1 MGRPLLV
8 LGWHNVEPTWCFP
21 AADGAGRRGLWRQ
34 LAFLARFANVVPLD
48 EGLQALRAGRPLP
61 PRAVAITFDD
71 GYRDQLD
78 VAVPMLERLRLPA
91 TFFLV
96 PGLLDGD
103 DRPWWEVL
111 GWVFARAT
119 RQVVAWEGRTLGLR
133 DDAERRA
140 CLVTVGELLKRR
152 DRAAREQAVQELI
165 DRCRPAGSP
174 GDRARFLDWAGADEL
189 ARRGFTTGS
198 HSQHHAILS
207 QESETE
213 QRHDLAGSRKRLEQ
227 ELDVPVDLL
236 AYPNGTLLD
245 YDDATMEAARA
256 AGYAYAV
263 TTVTGWN
270 QPVTPRLELRRFV
283 MQPERGT
290 AGLSMVPLDP
300 LWRRVRPLRDRG
312 R

>member
-1 MGRPLLV
+1 MRRRLLV

-21 AADGAGRRGLWRQ
+21 AADGAGRRGLRRQ
-34 LAFLARFANVVPLD
+34 LAFLARFANVVALD
-48 EGLQALRAGRPLP
+48 EGLRALRAGRPLP

-71 GYRDQLD
+71 GYRDQLE
-78 VAVPMLERLRLPA
+78 VAVPMLERLGLPA

-119 RQVVAWEGRTLGLR
+119 REVVAWEGRTLGLR
-133 DDAERRA
+133 DDAERHAR
-140 CLVTVGELLKRR
+140 LVAVGELLKRR
-152 DRAAREQAVQELI
+152 DRAARQQAVQELT

-174 GDRARFLDWAGADEL
+174 GDRARFLDWAGARDL
-189 ARRGFTTGS
+189 ARRGFTVGS
-198 HSQHHAILS
+198 HSLHHAILS
-207 QESETE
+207 QESEAE
-213 QRHDLAGSRKRLEQ
+213 QRDDLAGSRKRLEQ

-236 AYPNGTLLD
+236 AYPNGTPLD
-245 YDDATMEAARA
+245 YDDATVAAARA
-256 AGYAYAV
+256 AGYDHAV

-270 QPVTPRLELRRFV
+270 RPVTPPLEGRRFV

-300 LWRRVRPLRDRG
+300 VWRRVRPLRG
-312 R
+312 RTW